1 MNKRAAIMIAAAA
14 VLLVLCGC
22 ESIPAAELTPSF
34 EMGSGSAPAATF
46 APEVYDIVS
55 EYNSSQVAVSAPAEE
70 SDVYAPVTVSRTAY
84 CENNCCVVYP
94 ALQGTENA
102 EAINASMRENIMA
115 KAAELNVAAFTD
127 YRVEYNRNGI
137 FSIRVFIYGLYDPSG
152 TCLGTTALNYDVTTG
167 RLCRISDLFDK
178 DDQYWRGRIP
188 DMITYQAQ
196 ESDILLLSEL
206 LPIDDDREFYITD
219 DCIVI
224 MYNKYE
230 ISTAS
235 AGEPEFEIQVEDV
248 REYVGDDSVLN
259 VFISPT
265 ATPALDGSAEPQ
277 PEQSTDVQPTLEPT
291 IEPTIE
297 PTPMPTI
304 ETIEPTAEP
313 TPEPTIEPT
322 PVPVNEA
329 AETEQQEQA
338 EVN

>member
-1 MNKRAAIMIAAAA
+1 MNKRAAITIAAAA

-34 EMGSGSAPAATF
+34 EVGSGSAPAATF

-137 FSIRVFIYGLYDPSG
+137 FSIRVFLYGLYDSSG
-152 TCLGTTALNYDVTTG
+152 TCLGTTALTYDVTTG
-167 RLCRISDLFDK
+167 ELCKISDLFDK
-178 DDQYWRGRIP
+178 DNQYWRGRIP

-206 LPIDDDREFYITD
+206 LPIDDDREFFITD

-224 MYNKYE
+224 LYNKYE

-265 ATPALDGSAEPQ
+265 ATPALDGSA
-277 PEQSTDVQPTLEPT
+277 DVQATPG
-291 IEPTIE
+291 PTIE
-297 PTPMPTI
+297 PTPEPTI
-304 ETIEPTAEP
+304 ELTPT
-313 TPEPTIEPT
+313 PTIEPT

-338 EVN
+338 EVS